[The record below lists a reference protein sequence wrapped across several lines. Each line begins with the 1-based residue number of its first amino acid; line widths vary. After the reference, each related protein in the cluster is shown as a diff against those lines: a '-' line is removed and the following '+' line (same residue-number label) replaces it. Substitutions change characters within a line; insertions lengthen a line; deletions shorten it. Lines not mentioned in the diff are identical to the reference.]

1 MLGYINSTG
10 GVECEALAIADPSGE
25 ALGRREV
32 LPGPVRVVAP
42 GAGARFE
49 LRTGSDPR
57 RVERP
62 VLDLAGIGGGAEI
75 DKEIALPV
83 DRKRVH
89 RVIAGEGQPRNNDLG
104 RRGWGKCSSRWR
116 VAHDAIVHFRVERAV
131 VENDACATVAA
142 VHGSVTEARDDV
154 GAPFPLGVLK
164 GEQKPACRR
173 LVVAVIEAAPGV
185 DINNA
190 IRGKDE
196 LRGMAN
202 SVREDGC
209 AKA

>member
-1 MLGYINSTG
+1 MSIVERKSVWGPVCREKRYRASLPRAWPNSLAAVTAIFRSQHKLLLDPVEIALRPAVVGALLQSQQLFGGEIGALLRPVEFRPILRQLIPAMLGYINSTG

-42 GAGARFE
+42 SAGARYE
-49 LRTGSDPR
+49 LRTGRDPR

-62 VLDLAGIGGGAEI
+62 VQDLAGIGGGAEI

-104 RRGWGKCSSRWR
+104 RRGWRKCSSR
-116 VAHDAIVHFRVERAV
+116 
-131 VENDACATVAA
+131 
-142 VHGSVTEARDDV
+142 
-154 GAPFPLGVLK
+154 
-164 GEQKPACRR
+164 
-173 LVVAVIEAAPGV
+173 
-185 DINNA
+185 
-190 IRGKDE
+190 
-196 LRGMAN
+196 
-202 SVREDGC
+202 
-209 AKA
+209 